1 MSEVPISEST
11 LQNQQGGLLNA
22 LGSIGRLA
30 TDSEE
35 ETLQKRFLVYMAVLM
50 SFGGVVW
57 AIACISL
64 NDPVAATFPAAYVI
78 LTVLNL
84 AYFRLRKDFRT
95 VRFFQVLFSLLLPFV
110 FQYSLGGFTAS
121 GVMMLWAM
129 LALVGAF
136 SFSST
141 RQALRWLIAY
151 IAFTIVSG
159 IVDPFVKPYA
169 LHLSA
174 TELTWVFVFNIAVIS
189 TVIISLLLFFVSNRE
204 KTQQKLVELQEELKI
219 QNNSLEQTVQRR
231 TEEIETSY
239 KQQMVINDML
249 RVSMESLELGEQLQK
264 TLDILFSVPWMH
276 EQSRGGICLFEDSQ
290 LTLVASRS
298 LSQPDLNLACA
309 NKGERLRQVIFA
321 NPSIHH
327 DEEEGQYLVPIVL
340 DGHVLGVVLLYVGV
354 NHRLDE
360 KELVFL
366 DTSAHTI
373 AGIIRRYNVQ
383 QEIIAAKD
391 LAEEANKAKS
401 MFLANMS
408 HELRTPLNAIIGY
421 SEMLQ
426 EEAEDLGEESFVEDL
441 KKINSAGKHLLSLI
455 NDILDLSKIEAGKMD
470 IYEETFDVAGTI
482 QDVAN
487 TIFPLVEKS
496 GNTLVV
502 NCPSDIGTMHTDLT
516 KLRQSL
522 FNLLSNANKFTH
534 EGTIELT
541 VSGTTEDTNAFV
553 QFEVKDSG
561 IGMTEEQLARL
572 FQAFSQADASTT
584 RKYGGTGL
592 GLAITRHFC
601 RMMGGDITVT
611 SEYGKGTTFTFYL
624 PRTRQAQEGDSP
636 ALEAMH
642 QEPLELTDNTPVVLT
657 IDDDPNFL
665 ELLKRY
671 LHKEGYQV
679 VTASDGK
686 EGLRLAK
693 QLKPQVITLDV
704 VMPQVDGWAVLNALM
719 ADPDTTGIPV
729 IIISMTD
736 DRSLGY
742 TLGASEFLAK
752 PIDRGQLQTIIEK
765 YVTVQSSQPILV
777 VEDDPTTR
785 EMVKKLLEK
794 DSWNVALAE
803 NGSVGLQQ
811 LKAVSPQLILL
822 DLMMP
827 EMDGFQFLE
836 EIRKVEEW
844 KSIPVVVLTARDLS
858 EEDRVRLNGS
868 VERIFQKGAYRQD
881 EILLEVHKLVQQ
893 TVQ

>member
-1 MSEVPISEST
+1 ME
-11 LQNQQGGLLNA
+11 LQSSLEAQPGGILSF
-22 LGSIGRLA
+22 LGSIGRLP

-50 SFGGVVW
+50 SFGGVIWSVSCLALHAMMP
-57 AIACISL
+57 AI
-64 NDPVAATFPAAYVI
+64 FPGAYVV
-78 LTVLNL
+78 LTILNL
-84 AYFRLRKDFRT
+84 LYFGKTKDFRT
-95 VRFFQVLFSLLLPFV
+95 VRFFQVLFSLMLPFV
-110 FQYSLGGFTAS
+110 FQYSLGGFHSS

-151 IAFTIVSG
+151 IIFTIVSG
-159 IVDPFVKPYA
+159 ILDPYIRSNP
-169 LHLSA
+169 LGLSQ
-174 TELTWVFVFNIAVIS
+174 TLLTWVFVFNIAVIS
-189 TVIISLLLFFVSNRE
+189 TVIIGLLLFFVSSRE
-204 KTQQKLVELQEELKI
+204 KTQSKLVELQEQLKK

-239 KQQMVINDML
+239 KQQMIINNML
-249 RVSMESLELGEQLQK
+249 RVSMDSVELGEQLQQ
-264 TLDILFSVPWMH
+264 TLDGLFSVPWV
-276 EQSRGGICLFEDSQ
+276 QSGSRGGICLFEEANG
-290 LTLVASRS
+290 LTLVANR
-298 LSQPDLNLACA
+298 NLLQSDVNAACES
-309 NKGERLRQVIFA
+309 KGQRIQTALRDSHTIY
-321 NPSIHH
+321 H
-327 DEEEGQYLVPIVL
+327 DDEDGQYIIPIVL
-340 DGHVLGVVLLYVGV
+340 DNQVLGVILLYLENQNQLG
-354 NHRLDE
+354 D

-366 DTSAHTI
+366 ETSAHTI

-383 QEIIAAKD
+383 QEIISAKD
-391 LAEEANKAKS
+391 AAEEANKAKS

-426 EEAEDLGEESFVEDL
+426 EEAEDLGEDSFVDDL

-470 IYEETFDVAGTI
+470 IYEETFDIASTI

-487 TIFPLVEKS
+487 TIYPLVDKS

-534 EGTIELT
+534 EGKVELN
-541 VSGTTEDTNAFV
+541 VSTSVEGDKPFIH
-553 QFEVKDSG
+553 FEVKDTG
-561 IGMTEEQLARL
+561 IGMTEEQLSRL
-572 FQAFSQADASTT
+572 FQAFTQADASTT

-611 SEYGKGTTFTFYL
+611 SEYGKGTTFAFYL
-624 PRTRQAQEGDSP
+624 PRTRSVQEAQVEKLSTSSHDY
-636 ALEAMH
+636 AELDTNA
-642 QEPLELTDNTPVVLT
+642 PLVLA

-671 LHKEGYQV
+671 LYKEGYQV
-679 VTASDGK
+679 VTATDGK
-686 EGLRLAK
+686 EGVRLAK
-693 QLKPQVITLDV
+693 ELKPNIITLDV
-704 VMPQVDGWAVLNALM
+704 VMPQVDGWAVLTELM
-719 ADPDTTGIPV
+719 SDPETTGIPV
-729 IIISMTD
+729 VVISMTD

-742 TLGASEFLAK
+742 TLGASDFLAK
-752 PIDRGQLQTIIEK
+752 PIDRSQLQSVIDK
-765 YVTVQSSQPILV
+765 YVTVHSEQPVLV
-777 VEDDPTTR
+777 IEDDQTTR

-794 DSWNVALAE
+794 DHWNVVLAE
-803 NGSVGLQQ
+803 NGSVGLEQMNK
-811 LKAVSPQLILL
+811 LTPQLILL

-836 EIRKVEEW
+836 AIRGVEKW
-844 KSIPVVVLTARDLS
+844 RHIPVVVLTARDLN
-858 EEDRVRLNGS
+858 EDDRTRLKGS
-868 VERIFQKGAYRQD
+868 VESIFQKGAYTQE
-881 EILLEVHKLVQQ
+881 EILQEVHKLVQQ